1 LCGAHIYSPFCIQE
15 HQYGQLR
22 QSLNLPEHCNYLQV
36 ALAKLHPHHS
46 SHEAVHPHPQHI
58 NCLHATSWCSSLGE
72 SLQTKAVCVCVSQMM
87 REANDKSGPQFQRM
101 TWDALRKSLNGLI
114 NKVNVQN
121 IKEILPDI
129 FREVHNQIALSLL

>member
-1 LCGAHIYSPFCIQE
+1 
-15 HQYGQLR
+15 
-22 QSLNLPEHCNYLQV
+22 
-36 ALAKLHPHHS
+36 
-46 SHEAVHPHPQHI
+46 
-58 NCLHATSWCSSLGE
+58 
-72 SLQTKAVCVCVSQMM
+72 MM

-129 FREVHNQIALSLL
+129 FREVHNSLPDRTLSFAGCLCLPPSFLSYCVSNRSDMDTVMACGSNHLVQSQVFIAEFDQRTRCVLPEPHEVTVSVTHLHTDLRSSHCHHQYKVS

>member
-1 LCGAHIYSPFCIQE
+1 M
-15 HQYGQLR
+15 
-22 QSLNLPEHCNYLQV
+22 
-36 ALAKLHPHHS
+36 
-46 SHEAVHPHPQHI
+46 
-58 NCLHATSWCSSLGE
+58 ATDLGC
-72 SLQTKAVCVCVSQMM
+72 AQMM

-129 FREVHNQIALSLL
+129 FKEVCSGCKLLVNYLGCLS

>member
-1 LCGAHIYSPFCIQE
+1 MH
-15 HQYGQLR
+15 
-22 QSLNLPEHCNYLQV
+22 SLLD
-36 ALAKLHPHHS
+36 K
-46 SHEAVHPHPQHI
+46 
-58 NCLHATSWCSSLGE
+58 G
-72 SLQTKAVCVCVSQMM
+72 LQTKAVYVPQMM

-129 FREVHNQIALSLL
+129 FREVHNSLPDLNFLLRMLFVHCTLMYVILVRQAN

>member
-1 LCGAHIYSPFCIQE
+1 
-15 HQYGQLR
+15 
-22 QSLNLPEHCNYLQV
+22 
-36 ALAKLHPHHS
+36 
-46 SHEAVHPHPQHI
+46 
-58 NCLHATSWCSSLGE
+58 
-72 SLQTKAVCVCVSQMM
+72 M
-87 REANDKSGPQFQRM
+87 REANDKSGLQFQRM

>member
-1 LCGAHIYSPFCIQE
+1 
-15 HQYGQLR
+15 
-22 QSLNLPEHCNYLQV
+22 
-36 ALAKLHPHHS
+36 
-46 SHEAVHPHPQHI
+46 
-58 NCLHATSWCSSLGE
+58 
-72 SLQTKAVCVCVSQMM
+72 M

-129 FREVHNQIALSLL
+129 FREVHNSLPDRTLSFAGCLCLPPSFLSYLCVEQTRHGHCDGLWQQSPGPKPSVHCRI